1 MAKAPPQTQPAAE
14 TNGTIT
20 AEQLCAITGLT
31 DRRHRQLATQG
42 YFPPPIKGRY
52 QVGKVLVGVIKHQRE
67 LLQKKNDKLQK
78 EELAYK
84 KARREM
90 KEEELAEFRKKYIS
104 KDSIGPALRN
114 ISLHQRAALQLKL
127 EQELGPSLAGLTT
140 HEILNRIRTAV
151 DEICA
156 IFRDG
161 TKDWLDAPA
170 PGAPGQ
176 IVDASIIC
184 PGAKPAK
191 SKPPE
196 PVDPFAFIDPTD

>member
-1 MAKAPPQTQPAAE
+1 MAPPPQTQPPAAE

-52 QVGKVLVGVIKHQRE
+52 QVGKVLVGVIKYQRE
-67 LLQKKNDKLQK
+67 LLLKKNDKLQK
-78 EELAYK
+78 EQLAYT
-84 KARREM
+84 KAKREM
-90 KEEELAEFRKKYIS
+90 AEEELAEFRKQYIA
-104 KDSIGPALRN
+104 KDLIGPALRN

-140 HEILNRIRTAV
+140 HEILNRIRAAV
-151 DEICA
+151 DEICTL
-156 IFRDG
+156 FRDG

-184 PGAKPAK
+184 PDAKG
-191 SKPPE
+191 
-196 PVDPFAFIDPTD
+196 

>member
-1 MAKAPPQTQPAAE
+1 MAKAPPQTKPPESE
-14 TNGTIT
+14 TDGTIT

-52 QVGKVLVGVIKHQRE
+52 QKEKVLVGVITHQRQ
-67 LLQKKNDKLQK
+67 LLQKKNDNLEK
-78 EELAYK
+78 EKFAYT
-84 KARREM
+84 KAKREM
-90 KEEELAEFRKKYIS
+90 AEEELAEFRKQYIA

-140 HEILNRIRTAV
+140 HEILNRIRAAV

-156 IFRDG
+156 LFRDG
-161 TKDWLDAPA
+161 TKDWLDAPP
-170 PGAPGQ
+170 PGSLGQ

-184 PGAKPAK
+184 PDAKG
-191 SKPPE
+191 
-196 PVDPFAFIDPTD
+196 